1 MCARLPSKKKIKS
14 PAPPALLFPLFSL
27 FLQFPSSSP
36 PSSSSS
42 TKHQR
47 THQRTTSP
55 LTDKMQF
62 STIFTLVPYPKH
74 ATLGDISLFLPL
86 WAFLFL
92 VWVLEKVAIALW
104 PTVFA
109 YLSFVAAFAPD
120 KNLAVAVVS
129 WLSLL
134 RYWKP
139 WASATADLRR
149 EVDLAIDCT
158 FLAWFLVGSP
168 FIVLTIW
175 AGQKEV
181 LRLVANAI
189 IRRIHAAMEFEFDLT
204 DYVVRCYSPMEPGSM
219 GDRVYRR
226 LFPDFDWHRDEY
238 LKYHCRQSPQDWP
251 SQPAPPST
259 YPRVVTP
266 HVSSEHD
273 PAENRRTR
281 DWARQK
287 LADIRAAKIAA
298 AQPND
303 QNTTPFDSE
312 PVPQSR
318 EAAAS
323 AVQSSAWPT
332 VPDSDPVA
340 DDATTASKFTE
351 TEEPADQKE
360 SKGEGLVGAGPKA
373 SEPEVSLEAEG
384 NGLLEGAEDS
394 KAQEPETSRGEDGES
409 LAQEPKSSAEEEG
422 ESPLYISSPEA
433 QEPETSREEDGE
445 SSPAEEPK
453 SSPEE
458 EGEGPLRTDSHAQEP
473 EFVFEKEGDG
483 FRAEEPETSYEE
495 EGEGPAEEPEFSH
508 EEEGE
513 GPAQEPEFSPE
524 EEGESSLFVHDPA
537 NDPEASFEVEGEA
550 TSLAK
555 VPQAAQEPE
564 ASSGVEGDGMLMV
577 IDTDRA
583 EEPEA
588 SSEVEGEGDGMLMI
602 IDSAPTEDEASP
614 EVDSDV
620 EMTDVDFM
628 VPRPESPSGNPV
640 SPALIL
646 PLEVVAPRSPAGQ
659 VPGFHDETR
668 GCMRLSPVVEGA
680 QILVEAQ

>member
-1 MCARLPSKKKIKS
+1 
-14 PAPPALLFPLFSL
+14 
-27 FLQFPSSSP
+27 
-36 PSSSSS
+36 
-42 TKHQR
+42 
-47 THQRTTSP
+47 
-55 LTDKMQF
+55 MQF
-62 STIFTLVPYPKH
+62 STIFTLVPYPKR

-92 VWVLEKVAIALW
+92 VWVLTKVAIALW

-120 KNLAVAVVS
+120 QNLAVAVVS

-139 WASATADLRR
+139 WAPATADLRR
-149 EVDLAIDCT
+149 EVDLAIDFT
-158 FLAWFLVGSP
+158 FLAWFLIGSP

-175 AGQKEV
+175 AGLKEV

-204 DYVVRCYSPMEPGSM
+204 DYVVKCYSPMEPGSM

-226 LFPDFDWHRDEY
+226 LFPDFDWYRDEY
-238 LKYHCRQSPQDWP
+238 LKYYRRNSPRDWP
-251 SQPAPPST
+251 SCPPPPLT

-266 HVSSEHD
+266 HVSTEHD

-298 AQPND
+298 AQPTD

-312 PVPQSR
+312 TVPQSR
-318 EAAAS
+318 EAAAN

-340 DDATTASKFTE
+340 DDATTASNFTK
-351 TEEPADQKE
+351 TQEPADQKE
-360 SKGEGLVGAGPKA
+360 SKGESLVGAGPKA
-373 SEPEVSLEAEG
+373 PEPEVSLEAEG

-394 KAQEPETSRGEDGES
+394 RAQEPETSHGED
-409 LAQEPKSSAEEEG
+409 G
-422 ESPLYISSPEA
+422 ESPLYIQSPEA
-433 QEPETSREEDGE
+433 QEPESSREEEGE
-445 SSPAEEPK
+445 SSPADGPK
-453 SSPEE
+453 SSSGE
-458 EGEGPLRTDSHAQEP
+458 EGEGPLRTNSHAKEP
-473 EFVFEKEGDG
+473 EFDIKKEGDG
-483 FRAEEPETSYEE
+483 FRPEELETSLEE
-495 EGEGPAEEPEFSH
+495 ER
-508 EEEGE
+508 E
-513 GPAQEPEFSPE
+513 GPAQEPESSPE

-537 NDPEASFEVEGEA
+537 NDPEASLEVEGEA
-550 TSLAK
+550 TSFAK

-577 IDTDRA
+577 IDTDRTQ
-583 EEPEA
+583 EPEA
-588 SSEVEGEGDGMLMI
+588 SLEVEGESDGMLMI
-602 IDSAPTEDEASP
+602 IDSALTEDEASL
-614 EVDSDV
+614 EVDFDV
-620 EMTDVDFM
+620 EMADVDIM
-628 VPRPESPSGNPV
+628 VPRPPSPSGNPS
-640 SPALIL
+640 SPVPIL
-646 PLEVVAPRSPAGQ
+646 PLEVVAPWSPAGQ
-659 VPGFHDETR
+659 APGFHDETR
-668 GCMRLSPVVEGA
+668 GCMDLSPVVEGA